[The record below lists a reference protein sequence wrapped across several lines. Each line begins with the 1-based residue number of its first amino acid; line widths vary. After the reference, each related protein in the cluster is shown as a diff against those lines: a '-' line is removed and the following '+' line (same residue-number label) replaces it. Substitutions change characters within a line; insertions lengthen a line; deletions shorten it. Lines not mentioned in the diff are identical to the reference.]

1 MLVFSKF
8 NIWWLSEI
16 LYILFNC
23 STAKYKS
30 HYSLLYRC
38 HLILEDIELYNMSS
52 VSQHNYLYENIIMT
66 IYIYIDISDLK
77 CWIDSSFFCTSGN
90 VSSASSFLSSA
101 KSKNFFSLL
110 QRLLQIKIIWVFSYM
125 GAMFSTIFC
134 PFRKKVENCISNV
147 KFFNLY

>member
-1 MLVFSKF
+1 MVERD
-8 NIWWLSEI
+8 IV
-16 LYILFNC
+16 YLFNC

-77 CWIDSSFFCTSGN
+77 C
-90 VSSASSFLSSA
+90 
-101 KSKNFFSLL
+101 
-110 QRLLQIKIIWVFSYM
+110 
-125 GAMFSTIFC
+125 
-134 PFRKKVENCISNV
+134 
-147 KFFNLY
+147 